1 MTVSNFRARAEFA
14 GALARSA
21 GALAQRYFLGELA
34 FAIESKGE
42 RQDWVSAADHA
53 VERHVRDALAE
64 RFPQDSILGEEAGG
78 AVSDRV
84 WVVDPI
90 DGTLNFVHG
99 MRYWCVSI
107 AYIERGVR
115 CVGTIYDPSLDELF
129 LGAAGEG
136 ARCNEAPIHV
146 SACASLDDALISQGY
161 VHRHDLETHLALRG
175 ALLAGGAAVKDPGAG
190 ALMLAHVAAGRFDG
204 FYEPHMHPWDASAGL
219 LLIEEAGGRVA
230 PYPGVEGLAA
240 GGEVLASTPKIYDR
254 LAELVRANRRTPDP
268 R

>member
-1 MTVSNFRARAEFA
+1 MTASDLRARAEFA

-53 VERHVRDALAE
+53 VERHVRDALTE
-64 RFPQDSILGEEAGG
+64 QFPRDSILGEEAGG
-78 AVSDRV
+78 AVSDCA

-107 AYIERGVR
+107 AYIEHGVR
-115 CVGTIYDPSLDELF
+115 RVGAIYDPALDELF
-129 LGAAGEG
+129 LGAAGQG
-136 ARCNEAPIHV
+136 ARCNDEPIHV
-146 SACASLDDALISQGY
+146 SACASLDDALLSQGY
-161 VHRHDLETHLALRG
+161 VHRHDLDLHLALRG
-175 ALLAGGAAVKDPGAG
+175 ALLNAGAAVKDPGAG

-230 PYPGVEGLAA
+230 PYPGAEGLAA
-240 GGEVLASTPKIYDR
+240 GGEVLASTPAIYDR
-254 LAELVRANRRTPDP
+254 LTALITANRRT
-268 R
+268 RGLR